1 MGPSSSVVA
10 ASPSLQDM
18 VIITINNPSRVT
30 RGFHSLFPK
39 SQCHKAGLPVLLLYV
54 FSSLSPRGCPGPSGT
69 ECGPDTAG
77 PQGATLTWA
86 PVGSAEP
93 PSPQHEPPGTSSP
106 LRGPEQR
113 PCQGWWVG
121 VGVGVGRWPPR

>member
-18 VIITINNPSRVT
+18 VIITINNPSHVT

-39 SQCHKAGLPVLLLYV
+39 SQCHKAGLPVLLLSV
-54 FSSLSPRGCPGPSGT
+54 FSSLSPRGCPGRSGT

-77 PQGATLTWA
+77 PQGATVTWA
-86 PVGSAEP
+86 PVALADSWQCRAPLPIAGASWHKL
-93 PSPQHEPPGTSSP
+93 SPQGS
-106 LRGPEQR
+106 
-113 PCQGWWVG
+113 
-121 VGVGVGRWPPR
+121 